1 MGRAR
6 KRIGELAMTT
16 LENYPLGY
24 SEAEAK
30 RLMEQGAMLED
41 LTRDLLSRAGLA
53 PGMRVLD
60 VGCGVGDVSLLAARI
75 VGEKG
80 SVLGV
85 DRSAPSLEIA
95 RGRAKRRAELCET
108 ANISFVEADLN
119 TFEPDGTFDA
129 IIGRLVLL
137 YVPERASMLRRLTQS
152 LRPGGVMAMQEYD
165 TSSMA
170 QAPESP
176 LFAQVRR
183 WILDGF
189 KSAGAELDTGSKLY
203 ATFLQAGLLGPQ
215 MVSAQLVHCGPEA
228 TGYEH
233 ATQVL
238 RSLLPT
244 VERSRVAAATE
255 IEIDTLANRLR
266 DDAVAR
272 RAVMFAPRLVSAWAR
287 AMPPL
292 CYKRNPFSDN

>member
-1 MGRAR
+1 
-6 KRIGELAMTT
+6 MTA
-16 LENYPLGY
+16 LENYPLGH

-41 LTRDLLSRAGLA
+41 LTDDLLSRAGLA

-60 VGCGVGDVSLLAARI
+60 LGCGVGDVSLLAARI

-85 DRSAPSLEIA
+85 DRSASSLEIA
-95 RGRAKRRAELCET
+95 RGRAKRRAEHCGP

-129 IIGRLVLL
+129 IIGRFVLH
-137 YVPERASMLRRLTQS
+137 YVPERASMLHRLSQS

-165 TSSMA
+165 LSSFA
-170 QAPESP
+170 QAPESA
-176 LFAQVRR
+176 LFAQFRR

-189 KSAGAELDTGSKLY
+189 KSAGGEPDTGSKLY
-203 ATFLQAGLLGPQ
+203 ATFLQAGLPCPQ
-215 MVSAQLVHCGPEA
+215 MVCAQRVHCGPEA
-228 TGYEH
+228 TSYEE
-233 ATQVL
+233 ATQGL
-238 RSLLPT
+238 RSLLPA
-244 VERSRVAAATE
+244 VERNRIATATE

-266 DDAVAR
+266 EDAVAR
-272 RAVMFAPRLVSAWAR
+272 QAVVFAPRLVSAWAR
-287 AMPPL
+287 AMQP
-292 CYKRNPFSDN
+292 

>member
-1 MGRAR
+1 
-6 KRIGELAMTT
+6 MTA

-75 VGEKG
+75 VGKKG

-85 DRSAPSLEIA
+85 DRSAASLEIA
-95 RGRAKRRAELCET
+95 RGRSERRAELCQT
-108 ANISFVEADLN
+108 ANIWFVEADLN
-119 TFEPDGTFDA
+119 TFEPFGNFDA
-129 IIGRLVLL
+129 IIGRFVLH
-137 YVPERASMLRRLTQS
+137 YVPGRVSMLRRLSQS

-165 TSSMA
+165 ISSFA

-176 LFAQVRR
+176 LFAQFRQ
-183 WILDGF
+183 WIIDGF

-215 MVSAQLVHCGPEA
+215 MTSAQLVHCGPET

-238 RSLLPT
+238 RSLLPS
-244 VERSRVAAATE
+244 VENNRVATASE

-266 DDAVAR
+266 EDAIAR
-272 RAVMFAPRLVSAWAR
+272 RAVMFTPRLVGAWAR
-287 AMPPL
+287 TMQP
-292 CYKRNPFSDN
+292 

>member
-1 MGRAR
+1 
-6 KRIGELAMTT
+6 MTT

-41 LTRDLLSRAGLA
+41 LTADLLIRAGLA

-60 VGCGVGDVSLLAARI
+60 LGCGVGDVSLLAARI
-75 VGEKG
+75 VREKG

-95 RGRAKRRAELCET
+95 RGRSKRRET
-108 ANISFVEADLN
+108 ANISFVKADLN
-119 TFEPDGTFDA
+119 TFEPDGNFDA
-129 IIGRLVLL
+129 IIGRFVLT
-137 YVPERASMLRRLTQS
+137 YAPERASMLRRLSQS
-152 LRPGGVMAMQEYD
+152 LRSGGVMAMQEYD
-165 TSSMA
+165 LSSFA

-176 LFAQVRR
+176 LFAQVKQ
-183 WILDGF
+183 WIIDGF
-189 KSAGAELDTGSKLY
+189 KSAGAEPDTGSKLY

-238 RSLLPT
+238 RSLLPA
-244 VERSRVAAATE
+244 VERSRVATATE

-266 DDAVAR
+266 EDAIAR
-272 RAVMFAPRLVSAWAR
+272 HAVMFAPRLVGAWGSAIQ
-287 AMPPL
+287 P
-292 CYKRNPFSDN
+292 

>member
-1 MGRAR
+1 
-6 KRIGELAMTT
+6 MTA
-16 LENYPLGY
+16 LLNYPLGY

-85 DRSAPSLEIA
+85 DRSASSLEIA
-95 RGRAKRRAELCET
+95 RGRFKLCET
-108 ANISFVEADLN
+108 ADISFVEADLN
-119 TFEPDGTFDA
+119 TFEPYGTFDA
-129 IIGRLVLL
+129 IIGRFVLL
-137 YVPERASMLRRLTQS
+137 YVSERASMLCRLSQS
-152 LRPGGVMAMQEYD
+152 LRRGGVIAMQEYD
-165 TSSMA
+165 ISSLA
-170 QAPESP
+170 EAPESP
-176 LFAQVRR
+176 LFARYRR
-183 WILDGF
+183 WIVDGF
-189 KSAGAELDTGSKLY
+189 ASAGAELDTGSKLY
-203 ATFLQAGLLGPQ
+203 ATFLQAGLPPPQ
-215 MVSAQLVHCGPEA
+215 MVSAQLVHSGHEP

-244 VERSRVAAATE
+244 LERNGIATATE
-255 IEIDTLANRLR
+255 IEIDTLSNRLR
-266 DDAVAR
+266 EDAVIR
-272 RAVMFAPRLVSAWAR
+272 QAVMFTPRLVGAWAR
-287 AMPPL
+287 AMQP
-292 CYKRNPFSDN
+292 